1 MKERKLTEKE
11 RRRKEKFDALCEEMA
26 ESGYAKTDLTVG
38 IVAANLLAFVIMA
51 PFMALALILFFYIAG
66 IGSITL
72 SLWEPLAV
80 LPAFIS
86 FAAVHELIHGITWGF
101 FAGRS
106 AIEYGIIWSMLTPY
120 CTCSKPLT
128 RGQYILGGLMPTL
141 VLGTALTAA
150 ACLSGSLF
158 WLFTAVIM
166 ILGGGGDFLI
176 ALKYCCTN
184 QKGKPRFIT
193 TTHTNAAW
201 LCLKNNFTKG
211 LTFYEREQKAFN
223 RNCRRHRTRY
233 DR

>member
-11 RRRKEKFDALCEEMA
+11 RRRKEKFDALCKEMA

-66 IGSITL
+66 IGNITL

-80 LPAFIS
+80 LPAFIA

-150 ACLSGSLF
+150 ACISGSLF

-176 ALKYCCTN
+176 ALKILLHKS
-184 QKGKPRFIT
+184 KGK
-193 TTHTNAAW
+193 AA
-201 LCLKNNFTKG
+201 LYCDHP
-211 LTFYEREQKAFN
+211 YECGVVVFEK
-223 RNCRRHRTRY
+223 
-233 DR
+233 

>member
-1 MKERKLTEKE
+1 MLLTSRFHRAIMEKIKERDSLLMKERKLTEKE
-11 RRRKEKFDALCEEMA
+11 RRRKENFDALCEEMA

-80 LPAFIS
+80 LPAFIA

-150 ACLSGSLF
+150 ACISGSLF

-176 ALKYCCTN
+176 ALKILLHKS
-184 QKGKPRFIT
+184 KGK
-193 TTHTNAAW
+193 AA
-201 LCLKNNFTKG
+201 LYYDHP
-211 LTFYEREQKAFN
+211 YECGVVVFEK
-223 RNCRRHRTRY
+223 
-233 DR
+233 